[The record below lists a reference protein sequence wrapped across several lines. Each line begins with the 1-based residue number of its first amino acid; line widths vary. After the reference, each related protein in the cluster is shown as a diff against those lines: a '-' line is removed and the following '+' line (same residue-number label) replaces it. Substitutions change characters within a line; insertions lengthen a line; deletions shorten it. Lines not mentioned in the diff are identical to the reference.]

1 VLHVVSNAI
10 CSNDVWPRLVEE
22 LKMGLPCPDCTA
34 HYTTWAIAQPVSAT
48 TDMSAWFLTLHNDV
62 NRRIGRSGWTCDAM
76 NVAFA
81 GRFADARAA
90 LDALKGVMGDAAW
103 TTLDA
108 LLTVAMTP
116 EVVEPVVV

>member
-1 VLHVVSNAI
+1 
-10 CSNDVWPRLVEE
+10 
-22 LKMGLPCPDCTA
+22 
-34 HYTTWAIAQPVSAT
+34 
-48 TDMSAWFLTLHNDV
+48 
-62 NRRIGRSGWTCDAM
+62 M